1 MMQDYEKKVKLTQ
14 QESKLTSD
22 KIEDLSSK
30 YLMLEKKLE
39 SKEQTSNEREKR
51 LTEKLQQLEGEHSKT
66 VH

>member
-1 MMQDYEKKVKLTQ
+1 MQDYEKKVKLTQ

-51 LTEKLQQLEGEHSKT
+51 LTEKLQQLEGEHNKT

>member
-1 MMQDYEKKVKLTQ
+1 MQDYEKKVKLTQ

-39 SKEQTSNEREKR
+39 SK
-51 LTEKLQQLEGEHSKT
+51 
-66 VH
+66 

>member
-1 MMQDYEKKVKLTQ
+1 MQDYEKKVKLTQ